1 MTLELELDIIL
12 VGESRIINSLIE
24 SIKPDNLLAPENI
37 SVNEEVSDG
46 TGLITIKLKVKDP
59 KDILRFRNTV
69 DDILE
74 HLIIGL
80 KVLKSVKD
88 N

>member
-1 MTLELELDIIL
+1 MKLSIELSLRDDNKTI
-12 VGESRIINSLIE
+12 RSLIE
-24 SIKPDNLLAPENI
+24 SIKPDNKIVPPNI
-37 SVNEEVSDG
+37 SISEQIHDG
-46 TGLITIKLKVKDP
+46 EGVIIVDMVVESP

-74 HLIIGL
+74 HLILGL
-80 KVLKSVKD
+80 RVLRSVKD